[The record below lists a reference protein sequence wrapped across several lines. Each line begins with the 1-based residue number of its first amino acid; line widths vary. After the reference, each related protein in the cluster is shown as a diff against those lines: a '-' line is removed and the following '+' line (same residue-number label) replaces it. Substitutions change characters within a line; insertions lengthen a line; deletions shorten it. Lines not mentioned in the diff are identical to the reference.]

1 LSVKASGGKIW
12 TQDKAK
18 VKQSGG
24 GETMLVELSV
34 IAIFAFAIIFIF
46 IVPIFQ
52 SSYGNAEKSS
62 DKDVSLSTPVTHFK
76 DMV

>member
-1 LSVKASGGKIW
+1 MSAKASGGKIW

-34 IAIFAFAIIFIF
+34 IAIFALALIFIF
-46 IVPIFQ
+46 IIPIFQ
-52 SSYGNAEKSS
+52 STYGNAEKNS
-62 DKDVSLSTPVTHFK
+62 DKDVSISIPVTSFE